1 MFGSI
6 YNTTV
11 YNLTMIPAEEIGN
24 TSNTALWCQS
34 PRNEVTGKW
43 ILPNGMQPSNTS
55 SSASL
60 YTTHE
65 QGQIGLFRQRDIA
78 SFQGV
83 YRCIIPDENYV
94 NQTQLVWI
102 YTRTTFDGTK
112 GIVVKYLLHMQSCDI
127 LFYFQQCS
135 VLMIHS

>member
-34 PRNEVTGKW
+34 PRNDFTGKW
-43 ILPNGMQPSNTS
+43 ILPNGMLPSNTS

-65 QGQIGLFRQRDIA
+65 QGQTGLFRQGNIA
-78 SFQGV
+78 SFQGA

-94 NQTQLVWI
+94 NHTQLVWI
-102 YTRTTFDGTK
+102 YTRTTFDDTR
-112 GIVVKYLLHMQSCDI
+112 GIVVKYLLHMQGCDI
-127 LFYFQQCS
+127 FFYFQQCS